1 MGKEL
6 WIFAEQNHG
15 KLAPSFYEILS
26 KAKAVYAGTKAQP
39 CFAAVLLAGDD
50 ALAEELA
57 GSGVDKVYVAA
68 EEQLRE
74 YNPAL
79 YTSVLAA
86 MAGTYRPEI
95 LLVAAT
101 AQGSELAP
109 GVSARLKTGLAAH
122 CTELKLDEKEEL
134 HMIAPAFGG
143 KLMGE
148 YIIPNCRPVMAS
160 VKPGVFESSTQPP
173 RDAGIVRFDAS
184 ALVTVPA
191 GIELVDTQAVIETE
205 LPIEKAEVLVC
216 AGLGAAVS
224 GNIEKVKD
232 FAKRLGASFCYTRP
246 IADLGY
252 MPNEHS
258 MVGTSG
264 KTVKPKLYIGFGV
277 SGAAQH
283 VCGMKDSGLIIN
295 INNDAE
301 ADCFRISNYKVVADC
316 GAVLDELLKQMN

>member
-1 MGKEL
+1 MKKEL

-15 KLAPSFYEILS
+15 SLAASFYEILT
-26 KAKAVYAGTKAQP
+26 KAKSVYAKAKEQP
-39 CFAAVLLAGDD
+39 CFAAVLLSGDD
-50 ALAEELA
+50 APVHELK
-57 GSGVDKVYVAA
+57 SCGVDKIYLAVDPK
-68 EEQLRE
+68 LTE
-74 YNPAL
+74 YNPAI
-79 YTSVLAA
+79 YTSVLTS
-86 MAGTYRPEI
+86 MVETYRPEI
-95 LLVAAT
+95 LLVAAS
-101 AQGSELAP
+101 AQGSEFAP

-122 CTELKLDEKEEL
+122 CTELKLDEEDQL

-160 VKPGVFESSTQPP
+160 IKPGVFEAAVQKAA
-173 RDAGIVRFDAS
+173 DAEVIPFDISAIPTAS
-184 ALVTVPA
+184 N
-191 GIELVDTQAVIETE
+191 GIELVCSEDVVETE

-216 AGLGAAVS
+216 AGLGSAVT
-224 GNIEKVKD
+224 GNIEKVKA
-232 FAKRLGASFCYTRP
+232 FAKKLGASFCYTRP

-264 KTVKPKLYIGFGV
+264 KSVKPKIYIGFGV

-295 INNDAE
+295 VNNDSE
-301 ADCFRISNYKVVADC
+301 ADSFRISNYKVVADC
-316 GAVLDELLKQMN
+316 GTILDELLKQI

>member
-1 MGKEL
+1 MKEL

-15 KLAPSFYEILS
+15 VLAPSFYEILA
-26 KAKAVYAGTKAQP
+26 KAKAVYADAGEQP

-50 ALAEELA
+50 ALLSELKV
-57 GSGVDKVYVAA
+57 SGVDKVYLAA
-68 EEQLRE
+68 HETLAE
-74 YNPAL
+74 YNPMSA
-79 YTSVLAA
+79 TAVLTA
-86 MAGTYRPEI
+86 MAKAFEPEI
-95 LLVAAT
+95 LLVAASQ
-101 AQGSELAP
+101 QGAELAP

-122 CTELKLDEKEEL
+122 CTELRLDEQEQL

-148 YIIPNCRPVMAS
+148 YIIPTCRPVMAS
-160 VKPGVFESSTQPP
+160 IKPGVFENVPQPAK
-173 RDAGIVRFDAS
+173 DAEVVAFDAS
-184 ALVTVPA
+184 AAVSALSVLALVSS
-191 GIELVDTQAVIETE
+191 EEVIETE

-216 AGLGAAVS
+216 AGLGSAVT
-224 GNIEKVKD
+224 GNFEKVKT
-232 FAKRLGASFCYTRP
+232 FAKKLGASFCYTRP

-283 VCGMKDSGLIIN
+283 VCGMKDSGMIIN
-295 INNDAE
+295 VNNDE
-301 ADCFRISNYKVVADC
+301 KADSFRISNYKVVADC
-316 GAVLDELLKQMN
+316 GAVLDELIKQI